1 MMYLVG
7 GAARVGKTT
16 LCQQLS
22 TLHGYPTLSA
32 EEETEA
38 TLAAEPTPEQI
49 RKGEPEKE

>member
-1 MMYLVG
+1 MIYLVG

-22 TLHGYPTLSA
+22 TLHGYPALSA

-38 TLAAEPTPEQI
+38 TLGAAPTESQLK
-49 RKGEPEKE
+49 KGKIEKV